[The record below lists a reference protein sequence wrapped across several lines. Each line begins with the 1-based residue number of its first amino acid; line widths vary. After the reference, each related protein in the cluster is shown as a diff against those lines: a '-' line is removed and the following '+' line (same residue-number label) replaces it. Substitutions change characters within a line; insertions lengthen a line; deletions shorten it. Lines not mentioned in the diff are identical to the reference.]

1 MRRKTS
7 AGTVLIWELD
17 PKTEED
23 EEEEEEEGVHS
34 AAPQRRV
41 PKGGIGGSGRSGG
54 LSPHFLEAFF
64 SP

>member
-1 MRRKTS
+1 M
-7 AGTVLIWELD
+7 LIWELD

-34 AAPQRRV
+34 AAPKRRV
-41 PKGGIGGSGRSGG
+41 PKGGIGGSGRLGG